1 MKITQYFKQAWQ
13 LLRENPTLSIISI
26 TGTALAICMIMV
38 VVMTIQI
45 ENVDYPP
52 EINRGRMLY
61 VKYMNSKE
69 KGTNNSNNGC
79 LSYELAQAGFKNLK
93 TPEAVSVISF
103 SDPVLASSPGNKKA
117 ISYDNKLTD
126 EAFWKV
132 FDFSFIEGKPYTRED
147 VAAGL
152 HKVVI
157 TEKVAKEIYGTT
169 AVVGQTM
176 LLSYTEYTVSGV
188 VKEVSTLATAAYSQI
203 WTSLTPQKVTKMI
216 GVTGNC
222 QVYILAHSKN
232 DFPKIRA
239 EVEKLRLKFNDALK
253 EREVSYLN
261 QPDTQFVNAHRK
273 WSNVGPDMKQVVI
286 QYIIII
292 LLLLLIPAIN
302 ISSMTSSQMRKRMSE
317 FGIRRAFGATKGN
330 LASQILWESL
340 LSTLLGGF
348 LGFVLSCICSYTMKE
363 MLYMN
368 SRNAGLLGKSSID
381 LLALVNLHT
390 FLYALLFCVAL
401 NLLSAAIPAYR
412 VTRKTI
418 TSSILTK

>member
-1 MKITQYFKQAWQ
+1 MKITQYFKQAWH
-13 LLRENPTLSIISI
+13 LLRENPTLSVISI

-38 VVMTIQI
+38 VVMSIQI
-45 ENVDYPP
+45 ENAAYPP
-52 EINRGRMLY
+52 ENNRGRMLY
-61 VKYMNSKE
+61 VKFMNSKE

-93 TPEAVSVISF
+93 TPEAVSVISL
-103 SDPVLASSPGNKKA
+103 SLPVLASSPGNKKA
-117 ISYDNKLTD
+117 ISYDNILTD

-157 TEKVAKEIYGTT
+157 TEKVAKEIFGTT

-176 LLSYTEYTVSGV
+176 LLSYTEYTVCGV

-203 WTSLTPQKVTKMI
+203 WISITPQKGSNI
-216 GVTGNC
+216 GSTGNC
-222 QVYILAHSKN
+222 FVYILAHSKN

-239 EVEKLRLKFNDALK
+239 EVETSRLKINDALK
-253 EREVSYLN
+253 EREVSYFN
-261 QPDTQFVNAHRK
+261 QPDTQFVSAHRK
-273 WSNVGPDMKQVVI
+273 YSNEDPDMKQVLI
-286 QYIIII
+286 QYLIII
-292 LLLLLIPAIN
+292 LLLLLVPAIN

-330 LASQILWESL
+330 LASQIIWECL

-348 LGFVLSCICSYTMKE
+348 LGFVLSCFCSYAMKE

-368 SRNAGLLGKSSID
+368 SRNAGLLGNSSID
-381 LLALVNLHT
+381 LLVLVNLST
-390 FLYALLFCVAL
+390 FLYALLFCIVL